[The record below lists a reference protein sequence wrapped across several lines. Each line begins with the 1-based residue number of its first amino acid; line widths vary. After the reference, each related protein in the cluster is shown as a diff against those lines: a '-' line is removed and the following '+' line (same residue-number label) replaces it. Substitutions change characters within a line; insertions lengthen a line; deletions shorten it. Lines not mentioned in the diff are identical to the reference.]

1 MEKENFIKEIRA
13 VVHTSL
19 GDITLKLYNETPL
32 HRDNFIKLVKN
43 GTYNGLL
50 FHRVIKDFMI
60 QGGDVTSKDA
70 PLNKHL
76 GAGDLGYTV
85 PAEFVYPKY
94 FHKKGALCA
103 ARTGD
108 EVNPEKASSASQ
120 FYIVTGKKYTES
132 ELKQMEKQMENR
144 LKQSIFARLQAE
156 NKTKIMQLYRNGE
169 KEELAILR
177 DTLVGKT
184 ELEAE
189 KRKEETK
196 LSPELR
202 DAYLSVGGVPFLDN
216 QYTVYGEVVDGMEV
230 VDTIQKVKTNKQD
243 RPLENVVIKSVEL
256 LE

>member
-1 MEKENFIKEIRA
+1 MENQMNETQ
-13 VVHTSL
+13 VLMHTSM
-19 GDITLKLYNETPL
+19 GDIQLKLYNETPK
-32 HRDNFIKLVKN
+32 HRDNFIQLIKD

-70 PLNKHL
+70 PMNKSL

-85 PAEFVYPKY
+85 PAEFNYPKY

-108 EVNPEKASSASQ
+108 EVNPERASSASQ
-120 FYIVTGKKYTES
+120 FYIVTGKKYS
-132 ELKQMEKQMENR
+132 EAELNQMEKQLENR

-156 NKTKIMQLYRNGE
+156 NKPKIMEYYRSGN

-177 DTLVGKT
+177 DTLIGKT

-189 KRKEETK
+189 KRKDETK
-196 LSPELR
+196 LPKELR
-202 DAYLSVGGVPFLDN
+202 EIYKTEGGVPFLDN
-216 QYTVYGEVVDGMEV
+216 QYTVYGEVVKGIEV
-230 VDTIQKVKTNKQD
+230 VEAIQNVKTNKQD
-243 RPLENVVIKSVEL
+243 RPTENVVITSVEL
-256 LE
+256 IG